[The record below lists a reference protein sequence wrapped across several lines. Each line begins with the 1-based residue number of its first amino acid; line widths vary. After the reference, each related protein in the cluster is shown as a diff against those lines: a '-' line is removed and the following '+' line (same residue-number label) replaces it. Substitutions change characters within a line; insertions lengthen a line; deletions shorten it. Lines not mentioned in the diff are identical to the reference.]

1 MRRVTTPYIV
11 NHRTVLAGGWGM
23 DIVIGPGEELFF
35 PSWLVSTNFGNC
47 VGFFRQPVQYN
58 TSIGDLHASVFL
70 LLHTTS

>member
-1 MRRVTTPYIV
+1 
-11 NHRTVLAGGWGM
+11 M